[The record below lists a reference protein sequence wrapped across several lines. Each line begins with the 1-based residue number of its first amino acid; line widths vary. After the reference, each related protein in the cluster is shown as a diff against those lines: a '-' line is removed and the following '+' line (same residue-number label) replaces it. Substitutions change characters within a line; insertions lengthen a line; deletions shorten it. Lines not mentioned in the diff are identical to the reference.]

1 MKKIRLHND
10 IHVSWGITTNGKQE
24 SLEAKTLQVQLVV
37 YNKVITIPDF
47 SINGNVI
54 SFEFSG
60 SQQKYCGVYTLV
72 CRDTTNGN
80 LSTIDKTEAFELV
93 PHSEEEQGTDN
104 PNVALEVVTLNT
116 DRDSSTIG
124 RAATIE
130 IGEVKT
136 LRSGAAAYVRN
147 SGTTNAAILD
157 FGIPS
162 GSNGND
168 GMSGYG
174 ISAEPASVTFNTDSN
189 GNISSSQDKLIRMK
203 AYLGGQEI
211 DDVTIVGLST
221 TNFANTVSAE
231 SDGKSFYLRGSDLQT
246 VHTTDLDGNSIKV
259 PVTQAQV
266 AVDCK
271 IGGSD
276 LVYSTIVRVFVNT
289 QTFYTTLVSNQK
301 MFKQTFTELSNSL
314 DEQGVKLEKYYSEF
328 QQTARGL
335 SATIS
340 SNKQDADG
348 SIENITNKL
357 EATSSSLSS
366 TIEANKKDA
375 DGNFEKL
382 KTEFKQ
388 TTDGI
393 SSTVE
398 KNKTDAEGSIEKLK
412 TEFKQT
418 TDGIT
423 STVEQNKTDADGKL
437 ESLSSKI
444 SQNAKNIEIANSRF
458 NEDGSLK
465 NKSGLM
471 TTADKAT
478 LASREYVDGK
488 VVNEATITTM
498 INNEISTATIKA
510 DQIQFSG
517 HQVKFDAG
525 EIVINSKNFNLDGYG
540 NVTMSGEIHA
550 TSGQIG
556 GFELEANNLVC
567 SNARLTIGGSIGGL
581 TRMVTLD
588 AKSFDYERYN
598 FALSVVNYDS
608 LDQSST
614 TLAGIHINV
623 GASGASTLQYPG
635 IVMENGVFV
644 GFRVPF
650 VPLAYSMDFRYNA
663 SIYVSGMYVRCNNS
677 SDITI
682 TLPTPAT
689 GAKMGDVFTVIKAG
703 SGNVTI
709 KAVGVNYHTANGKSG
724 EFTSTRLHEQI
735 HLVFDGDTWFS
746 ESSGGS

>member
-174 ISAEPASVTFNTDSN
+174 ISAEPASVTFNTDSK

-211 DDVTIVGLST
+211 NDVTIVGLST

-276 LVYSTIVRVFVNT
+276 LIYSTIVRVFVNT

-382 KTEFKQ
+382 KTEFQQ

-398 KNKTDAEGSIEKLK
+398 KNKTDA
-412 TEFKQT
+412 
-418 TDGIT
+418 
-423 STVEQNKTDADGKL
+423 DGKL
-437 ESLSSKI
+437 EKLSAAVTL
-444 SQNAKNIEIANSRF
+444 NANQIEIANSRF
-458 NEDGSLK
+458 NADGTLK

-471 TTADKAT
+471 TTDDKAT
-478 LASREYVDGK
+478 LATREYVDGK

-498 INNEISTATIKA
+498 INNGISTATIKA
-510 DQIQFSG
+510 DQIRFTGTTTVFES
-517 HQVKFDAG
+517 G
-525 EIVINSKNFNLDGYG
+525 EIIIRSNGLNLDQYG
-540 NVTMSGEIHA
+540 NATFNGEIHA
-550 TSGQIG
+550 TSGWFGSTSNNIKLATEG
-556 GFELEANNLVC
+556 NGTVGLSSTNSSGWVDANNIRFTSAGQLYLNSESDDGKTVT
-567 SNARLTIGGSIGGL
+567 SITSGDIKVGRGDSFGSD
-581 TRMVTLD
+581 TP
-588 AKSFDYERYN
+588 KFH
-598 FALSVVNYDS
+598 VN
-608 LDQSST
+608 T
-614 TLAGIHINV
+614 
-623 GASGASTLQYPG
+623 SGDKLQ
-635 IVMENGVFV
+635 IAAVN
-644 GFRVPF
+644 
-650 VPLAYSMDFRYNA
+650 
-663 SIYVSGMYVRCNNS
+663 
-677 SDITI
+677 
-682 TLPTPAT
+682 LPTSASE
-689 GAKMGDVFTVIKAG
+689 AG
-703 SGNVTI
+703 SGCLYNDNGTI
-709 KAVGVNYHTANGKSG
+709 KIKT
-724 EFTSTRLHEQI
+724 Q
-735 HLVFDGDTWFS
+735 
-746 ESSGGS
+746 

>member
-47 SINGNVI
+47 SIKGNVI

-147 SGTTNAAILD
+147 SGTTNAAVLD

-174 ISAEPASVTFNTDSN
+174 ISAEPASVTFNTDSK

-211 DDVTIVGLST
+211 DDVTIVGFST

-301 MFKQTFTELSNSL
+301 MFKQTFTELNNSL

-357 EATSSSLSS
+357 EATASSLSS
-366 TIEANKKDA
+366 TIESNKKDA
-375 DGNFEKL
+375 DGNFENL
-382 KTEFKQ
+382 KSEFKQ
-388 TTDGI
+388 TTD
-393 SSTVE
+393 E
-398 KNKTDAEGSIEKLK
+398 
-412 TEFKQT
+412 
-418 TDGIT
+418 IT
-423 STVEQNKTDADGKL
+423 STVEQNKTDAEGKL

-444 SQNAKNIEIANSRF
+444 SQNSKNIEIANSRF

-488 VVNEATITTM
+488 VVSEATIRTM
-498 INNEISTATIKA
+498 VQDGISSAVISA
-510 DQIQFSG
+510 DQINLKG
-517 HQVKFDAG
+517 KTMKFA
-525 EIVINSKNFNLDGYG
+525 
-540 NVTMSGEIHA
+540 
-550 TSGQIG
+550 SGQIEIDSENLKLDSSGNLKVAGDIRAKTGRLKISSSHDNILSGSLLLG
-556 GFELEANNLVC
+556 GGTYSMPALTAEDGYVNLKLYAPLITRSSPVPILQCISTNVFLQLASEKTELPKSGKKE
-567 SNARLTIGGSIGGL
+567 
-581 TRMVTLD
+581 LD
-588 AKSFDYERYN
+588 YGA
-598 FALSVVNYDS
+598 YD
-608 LDQSST
+608 
-614 TLAGIHINV
+614 I
-623 GASGASTLQYPG
+623 
-635 IVMENGVFV
+635 V
-644 GFRVPF
+644 GF
-650 VPLAYSMDFRYNA
+650 YNNGQTFW
-663 SIYVSGMYVRCNNS
+663 I
-677 SDITI
+677 
-682 TLPTPAT
+682 
-689 GAKMGDVFTVIKAG
+689 IK
-703 SGNVTI
+703 
-709 KAVGVNYHTANGKSG
+709 
-724 EFTSTRLHEQI
+724 
-735 HLVFDGDTWFS
+735 
-746 ESSGGS
+746 

>member
-24 SLEAKTLQVQLVV
+24 SLETKTLQVQLVV

-174 ISAEPASVTFNTDSN
+174 ISAEPSSVTFNTDSK

-203 AYLGGQEI
+203 AYFGGQEI

-231 SDGKSFYLRGSDLQT
+231 SDGKSFYLRGSDLQM

-348 SIENITNKL
+348 SIENITNKI

-398 KNKTDAEGSIEKLK
+398 KNKTDADGKMEKLSAAV
-412 TEFKQT
+412 T
-418 TDGIT
+418 
-423 STVEQNKTDADGKL
+423 L
-437 ESLSSKI
+437 
-444 SQNAKNIEIANSRF
+444 NANQIEIANSRF
-458 NEDGSLK
+458 NEDGTLK

-471 TTADKAT
+471 TTDDKAT
-478 LASREYVDGK
+478 LATREYVDGK

-498 INNEISTATIKA
+498 INNGISTATIKA

-550 TSGQIG
+550 TSGWFG
-556 GFELEANNLVC
+556 NPGNNIKIATDETGAVGLSPTNTTGWRDDNNICFTRAGQLYFNSTSDDGKTV
-567 SNARLTIGGSIGGL
+567 TSITSGDIKVG
-581 TRMVTLD
+581 RGD
-588 AKSFDYERYN
+588 SF
-598 FALSVVNYDS
+598 
-608 LDQSST
+608 
-614 TLAGIHINV
+614 G
-623 GASGASTLQYPG
+623 
-635 IVMENGVFV
+635 
-644 GFRVPF
+644 
-650 VPLAYSMDFRYNA
+650 
-663 SIYVSGMYVRCNNS
+663 
-677 SDITI
+677 SDIPKFHVNTSGDKLQI
-682 TLPTPAT
+682 AAVNLPTSASE
-689 GAKMGDVFTVIKAG
+689 AG
-703 SGNVTI
+703 SGCLYNDNGTI
-709 KAVGVNYHTANGKSG
+709 KIKT
-724 EFTSTRLHEQI
+724 Q
-735 HLVFDGDTWFS
+735 
-746 ESSGGS
+746 

>member
-37 YNKVITIPDF
+37 YNKVIAIPDF
-47 SINGNVI
+47 TIKGNVI

-104 PNVALEVVTLNT
+104 PNVALEVVSLNT

-147 SGTTNAAILD
+147 SGTANAAVPD

-174 ISAEPASVTFNTDSN
+174 ISAEPASVTFNTDSK

-246 VHTTDLDGNSIKV
+246 VHTTDLDGNSIKA

-301 MFKQTFTELSNSL
+301 MFKQTFTELNNSL
-314 DEQGVKLEKYYSEF
+314 DEQGVKLEKYHSEF

-340 SNKQDADG
+340 QNKQDSDG

-375 DGNFEKL
+375 DGNIEKL
-382 KTEFKQ
+382 KSEFKQ
-388 TTDGI
+388 TTDEI
-393 SSTVE
+393 TSTVE
-398 KNKTDAEGSIEKLK
+398 KNKTDAEGSIENLK

-444 SQNAKNIEIANSRF
+444 SQNAKSIEIANSRF
-458 NEDGSLK
+458 NADGTLK

-471 TTADKAT
+471 TTDDKAT

-498 INNEISTATIKA
+498 INNGISTATIKA

-550 TSGQIG
+550 TSGWFG
-556 GFELEANNLVC
+556 TPGNNIKIATDEMGAVGL
-567 SNARLTIGGSIGGL
+567 SPTNATGWKDYNNIRFTRAGQLYFNSTSEDKKTLTTITSG
-581 TRMVTLD
+581 
-588 AKSFDYERYN
+588 Y
-598 FALSVVNYDS
+598 LSVGRADRFGKDAPELFVDS
-608 LDQSST
+608 SGEKLKI
-614 TLAGIHINV
+614 LAK
-623 GASGASTLQYPG
+623 
-635 IVMENGVFV
+635 
-644 GFRVPF
+644 
-650 VPLAYSMDFRYNA
+650 
-663 SIYVSGMYVRCNNS
+663 C
-677 SDITI
+677 
-682 TLPTPAT
+682 LPTSASE
-689 GAKMGDVFTVIKAG
+689 AG
-703 SGNVTI
+703 SGCLYNDNGTI
-709 KAVGVNYHTANGKSG
+709 KIKA
-724 EFTSTRLHEQI
+724 
-735 HLVFDGDTWFS
+735 
-746 ESSGGS
+746 

>member
-147 SGTTNAAILD
+147 SGTTNAAVLD

-174 ISAEPASVTFNTDSN
+174 ISAEPASVTFNTDSK

-301 MFKQTFTELSNSL
+301 MFKQTFTELNNSL

-398 KNKTDAEGSIEKLK
+398 KNKTDA
-412 TEFKQT
+412 
-418 TDGIT
+418 
-423 STVEQNKTDADGKL
+423 DGKL
-437 ESLSSKI
+437 EKLSAAVTL
-444 SQNAKNIEIANSRF
+444 NANQIEIANSRF
-458 NEDGSLK
+458 NADGTLK

-471 TTADKAT
+471 TTDDKAT
-478 LASREYVDGK
+478 LATREYVDGK

-498 INNEISTATIKA
+498 INNGISTATIKA
-510 DQIQFSG
+510 DQIQVSG

-525 EIVINSKNFNLDGYG
+525 EIDINSKNFNLDGYG

-550 TSGQIG
+550 TSGWFG
-556 GFELEANNLVC
+556 NPGNNIKIATDETGAVGLSPTNTTGWRDDNNIC
-567 SNARLTIGGSIGGL
+567 FTRAGQLYFNSTSNDGKT
-581 TRMVTLD
+581 VT
-588 AKSFDYERYN
+588 
-598 FALSVVNYDS
+598 
-608 LDQSST
+608 
-614 TLAGIHINV
+614 
-623 GASGASTLQYPG
+623 
-635 IVMENGVFV
+635 
-644 GFRVPF
+644 
-650 VPLAYSMDFRYNA
+650 
-663 SIYVSGMYVRCNNS
+663 
-677 SDITI
+677 TI
-682 TLPTPAT
+682 TSGDIKVGRGDSFGGNTPKFHVNTSGDKLQIAAVNLPTSASE
-689 GAKMGDVFTVIKAG
+689 AG
-703 SGNVTI
+703 SGCLYNDNGTI
-709 KAVGVNYHTANGKSG
+709 KIKT
-724 EFTSTRLHEQI
+724 Q
-735 HLVFDGDTWFS
+735 
-746 ESSGGS
+746 

>member
-1 MKKIRLHND
+1 M
-10 IHVSWGITTNGKQE
+10 
-24 SLEAKTLQVQLVV
+24 
-37 YNKVITIPDF
+37 
-47 SINGNVI
+47 
-54 SFEFSG
+54 
-60 SQQKYCGVYTLV
+60 

-93 PHSEEEQGTDN
+93 PHSDEEQGTDN

-174 ISAEPASVTFNTDSN
+174 ISAEPASVTFNTDSK

-301 MFKQTFTELSNSL
+301 MFKQTFTEFSNSL

-348 SIENITNKL
+348 SIENIINKL

-393 SSTVE
+393 TSTVE
-398 KNKTDAEGSIEKLK
+398 KNKTDA
-412 TEFKQT
+412 
-418 TDGIT
+418 
-423 STVEQNKTDADGKL
+423 DGKL
-437 ESLSSKI
+437 EKLSAAVTL
-444 SQNAKNIEIANSRF
+444 NANQIEIANSRF
-458 NEDGSLK
+458 NADGTLK

-471 TTADKAT
+471 TTDDKAT
-478 LASREYVDGK
+478 LATREYVDGK

-498 INNEISTATIKA
+498 INNGISSATIKA
-510 DQIQFSG
+510 DQIRFTGTTTVFES
-517 HQVKFDAG
+517 G
-525 EIVINSKNFNLDGYG
+525 EIIIRSNGLNLDQYG
-540 NVTMSGEIHA
+540 NATFNGEIHA
-550 TSGQIG
+550 TSGWFGSTSNNIKLATG
-556 GFELEANNLVC
+556 GNGTVGLSSTNSSGWEDANNIRFTSAGQLYLNSESDDGKTVT
-567 SNARLTIGGSIGGL
+567 SITSGDIKVGRGDSFGSD
-581 TRMVTLD
+581 TP
-588 AKSFDYERYN
+588 KFH
-598 FALSVVNYDS
+598 VN
-608 LDQSST
+608 T
-614 TLAGIHINV
+614 
-623 GASGASTLQYPG
+623 SGDKLQ
-635 IVMENGVFV
+635 IAAVN
-644 GFRVPF
+644 
-650 VPLAYSMDFRYNA
+650 
-663 SIYVSGMYVRCNNS
+663 
-677 SDITI
+677 
-682 TLPTPAT
+682 LPTSASE
-689 GAKMGDVFTVIKAG
+689 AG
-703 SGNVTI
+703 SGCLYNDNGTI
-709 KAVGVNYHTANGKSG
+709 KIKT
-724 EFTSTRLHEQI
+724 Q
-735 HLVFDGDTWFS
+735 
-746 ESSGGS
+746 

>member
-24 SLEAKTLQVQLVV
+24 SLESKTLQVQLVV

-60 SQQKYCGVYTLV
+60 SHQKYCGVYTLV

-93 PHSEEEQGTDN
+93 PHSDEEQGTDN

-174 ISAEPASVTFNTDSN
+174 ISAEPASVTFNTDSK

-231 SDGKSFYLRGSDLQT
+231 SDGKSFYLRGIDLQT

-301 MFKQTFTELSNSL
+301 MFKQTFTELNNSL

-393 SSTVE
+393 TSTVE
-398 KNKTDAEGSIEKLK
+398 KNKTDA
-412 TEFKQT
+412 
-418 TDGIT
+418 
-423 STVEQNKTDADGKL
+423 DGKL
-437 ESLSSKI
+437 EKLSAAVTL
-444 SQNAKNIEIANSRF
+444 NANQIEIANSRF
-458 NEDGSLK
+458 NADGTLK

-471 TTADKAT
+471 TTDDKAT
-478 LASREYVDGK
+478 LATREYVDGK

-498 INNEISTATIKA
+498 INNGISSATIKA
-510 DQIQFSG
+510 DQIRFTGTTTVFES
-517 HQVKFDAG
+517 G
-525 EIVINSKNFNLDGYG
+525 EIIIRSNGLNLDQYG
-540 NVTMSGEIHA
+540 NATFNGEIHA
-550 TSGQIG
+550 TSGWFG
-556 GFELEANNLVC
+556 NPGNNIKIATDETGAV
-567 SNARLTIGGSIGGL
+567 GL
-581 TRMVTLD
+581 SPTNTTGWRDDNNICFTRAGQLYFNSTSDDGKTVT
-588 AKSFDYERYN
+588 
-598 FALSVVNYDS
+598 
-608 LDQSST
+608 
-614 TLAGIHINV
+614 
-623 GASGASTLQYPG
+623 
-635 IVMENGVFV
+635 
-644 GFRVPF
+644 
-650 VPLAYSMDFRYNA
+650 
-663 SIYVSGMYVRCNNS
+663 
-677 SDITI
+677 TI
-682 TLPTPAT
+682 TSGDIKVGRGDSFGGNTPKFHVNTSGDKLQIAAVNLPTSASE
-689 GAKMGDVFTVIKAG
+689 AG
-703 SGNVTI
+703 SGCLYNDNGTI
-709 KAVGVNYHTANGKSG
+709 KIKT
-724 EFTSTRLHEQI
+724 Q
-735 HLVFDGDTWFS
+735 
-746 ESSGGS
+746 

>member
-37 YNKVITIPDF
+37 YNKVITIHDF

-93 PHSEEEQGTDN
+93 PHSDEEQGTDN

-174 ISAEPASVTFNTDSN
+174 ISAEPASVTFNTDSK

-231 SDGKSFYLRGSDLQT
+231 SDEKSFYLRGSDLQT

-301 MFKQTFTELSNSL
+301 MFKQTFTELNNSL

-348 SIENITNKL
+348 SIENITNKI
-357 EATSSSLSS
+357 EATSSSLTS

-398 KNKTDAEGSIEKLK
+398 KNKTDA
-412 TEFKQT
+412 
-418 TDGIT
+418 
-423 STVEQNKTDADGKL
+423 DGKL
-437 ESLSSKI
+437 EKLSAAVTL
-444 SQNAKNIEIANSRF
+444 NANQIEIANSRF
-458 NEDGSLK
+458 NADGTLK

-471 TTADKAT
+471 TTDDKAT
-478 LASREYVDGK
+478 LATREYVDGK

-498 INNEISTATIKA
+498 INNGISSATIKA
-510 DQIQFSG
+510 DQIRFTGTTTVFES
-517 HQVKFDAG
+517 G
-525 EIVINSKNFNLDGYG
+525 EIIIRSNGLNLDQYG
-540 NVTMSGEIHA
+540 NATFNGEIHA
-550 TSGQIG
+550 TSGWFGSTSNNIKLATG
-556 GFELEANNLVC
+556 GNGTVGLSSTNSSGWEDANNIRFTSSGQLYLN
-567 SNARLTIGGSIGGL
+567 SESEDGKT
-581 TRMVTLD
+581 VT
-588 AKSFDYERYN
+588 
-598 FALSVVNYDS
+598 
-608 LDQSST
+608 
-614 TLAGIHINV
+614 
-623 GASGASTLQYPG
+623 
-635 IVMENGVFV
+635 
-644 GFRVPF
+644 
-650 VPLAYSMDFRYNA
+650 
-663 SIYVSGMYVRCNNS
+663 
-677 SDITI
+677 TI
-682 TLPTPAT
+682 TSGDIRVGRGDSFGSDTPKFHVNTSGDKLQIAAVNLPTSASE
-689 GAKMGDVFTVIKAG
+689 AG
-703 SGNVTI
+703 SGCLYNDNGTI
-709 KAVGVNYHTANGKSG
+709 KIKT
-724 EFTSTRLHEQI
+724 Q
-735 HLVFDGDTWFS
+735 
-746 ESSGGS
+746 

>member
-93 PHSEEEQGTDN
+93 PHSDEEQGTDN

-147 SGTTNAAILD
+147 SGTTNAAVLD

-174 ISAEPASVTFNTDSN
+174 ISADPASVTFNTDSD

-301 MFKQTFTELSNSL
+301 MFKQTFTELNNSL

-328 QQTARGL
+328 QQTARVL

-340 SNKQDADG
+340 SNKQYADG
-348 SIENITNKL
+348 SIENIINKL

-375 DGNFEKL
+375 DGKLEKL

-398 KNKTDAEGSIEKLK
+398 KNKTDADGNIEKLSAAV
-412 TEFKQT
+412 T
-418 TDGIT
+418 
-423 STVEQNKTDADGKL
+423 L
-437 ESLSSKI
+437 
-444 SQNAKNIEIANSRF
+444 NANQIEIANSRF
-458 NEDGSLK
+458 NADGTLK

-471 TTADKAT
+471 TTDDKAT
-478 LASREYVDGK
+478 LATREYVDGK

-498 INNEISTATIKA
+498 INNGISTATIKA
-510 DQIQFSG
+510 DQIRFTGTTTVFES
-517 HQVKFDAG
+517 G
-525 EIVINSKNFNLDGYG
+525 EIIIRSNGLNLDQYG
-540 NVTMSGEIHA
+540 NATFNGEIHA
-550 TSGQIG
+550 TSGWFGNPGNNIKIATDETGAVGLSPTNTTGWRDDNNICFTRAGQLYFNSTSDDGKTVTSITSGRLVVGRGDSFGSDTPKFHVNTSGDKLQI
-556 GFELEANNLVC
+556 A
-567 SNARLTIGGSIGGL
+567 A
-581 TRMVTLD
+581 
-588 AKSFDYERYN
+588 
-598 FALSVVNYDS
+598 VN
-608 LDQSST
+608 
-614 TLAGIHINV
+614 
-623 GASGASTLQYPG
+623 
-635 IVMENGVFV
+635 
-644 GFRVPF
+644 
-650 VPLAYSMDFRYNA
+650 
-663 SIYVSGMYVRCNNS
+663 
-677 SDITI
+677 
-682 TLPTPAT
+682 LPTSASE
-689 GAKMGDVFTVIKAG
+689 AG
-703 SGNVTI
+703 SGCLYNDNGTI
-709 KAVGVNYHTANGKSG
+709 KIKT
-724 EFTSTRLHEQI
+724 Q
-735 HLVFDGDTWFS
+735 
-746 ESSGGS
+746 

>member
-174 ISAEPASVTFNTDSN
+174 ISAEPASVTFNTDSK

-271 IGGSD
+271 IGESD
-276 LVYSTIVRVFVNT
+276 LIYSTIVRVFVNT

-357 EATSSSLSS
+357 EATASSLSS
-366 TIEANKKDA
+366 TIESNKKDA

-393 SSTVE
+393 T
-398 KNKTDAEGSIEKLK
+398 SI
-412 TEFKQT
+412 
-418 TDGIT
+418 
-423 STVEQNKTDADGKL
+423 VEQNKTDAEGKL
-437 ESLSSKI
+437 EKLSAAVTL
-444 SQNAKNIEIANSRF
+444 NANQIEIANSRF
-458 NEDGSLK
+458 NADGTLK

-471 TTADKAT
+471 TTDDKAT
-478 LASREYVDGK
+478 LATREYVDGK
-488 VVNEATITTM
+488 VVSEAYIRTM
-498 INNEISTATIKA
+498 IQNGISTAEISA
-510 DQIQFSG
+510 DQINLYG
-517 HQVKFDAG
+517 H
-525 EIVINSKNFNLDGYG
+525 
-540 NVTMSGEIHA
+540 TMSFQ
-550 TSGQIG
+550 SGQIEIYSDNLKLDSSGNLKASGDIFAKTIRLKTSTSNDNILSGSLLLG
-556 GFELEANNLVC
+556 GGKYILP
-567 SNARLTIGGSIGGL
+567 
-581 TRMVTLD
+581 
-588 AKSFDYERYN
+588 
-598 FALSVVNYDS
+598 ALSEEDGCVNIKLYAPLITRSSLSPTLECISKNVFLQLASEKTELPKSGSKSLEYGAYD
-608 LDQSST
+608 L
-614 TLAGIHINV
+614 
-623 GASGASTLQYPG
+623 
-635 IVMENGVFV
+635 V
-644 GFRVPF
+644 GFF
-650 VPLAYSMDFRYNA
+650 
-663 SIYVSGMYVRCNNS
+663 NNGQTFW
-677 SDITI
+677 I
-682 TLPTPAT
+682 
-689 GAKMGDVFTVIKAG
+689 IK
-703 SGNVTI
+703 
-709 KAVGVNYHTANGKSG
+709 
-724 EFTSTRLHEQI
+724 
-735 HLVFDGDTWFS
+735 
-746 ESSGGS
+746 

>member
-24 SLEAKTLQVQLVV
+24 SLESKTLQVQLVV

-60 SQQKYCGVYTLV
+60 SHQKYCGVYTLV

-93 PHSEEEQGTDN
+93 PHSDEEQGTDN

-174 ISAEPASVTFNTDSN
+174 ISAEPASVTFNTDSK

-246 VHTTDLDGNSIKV
+246 VHTTDLDGNSINV

-301 MFKQTFTELSNSL
+301 MFKQTFTELNNSL

-357 EATSSSLSS
+357 EATSSSLSY

-375 DGNFEKL
+375 DGKL
-382 KTEFKQ
+382 
-388 TTDGI
+388 
-393 SSTVE
+393 
-398 KNKTDAEGSIEKLK
+398 EKLK

-423 STVEQNKTDADGKL
+423 STVEKNKTDADGKL
-437 ESLSSKI
+437 EKLSAAVTL
-444 SQNAKNIEIANSRF
+444 NANQIEIANSRF
-458 NEDGSLK
+458 NADGTLK

-471 TTADKAT
+471 TTDDKAT
-478 LASREYVDGK
+478 LATREYVDGK

-498 INNEISTATIKA
+498 INNGISSATIKA
-510 DQIQFSG
+510 DQIRFTGTTTVFES
-517 HQVKFDAG
+517 G
-525 EIVINSKNFNLDGYG
+525 EIIIRSNGLNLDQYG
-540 NVTMSGEIHA
+540 NATFNGEIHA
-550 TSGQIG
+550 TSGWFG
-556 GFELEANNLVC
+556 NPGNNIKIATDETGAV
-567 SNARLTIGGSIGGL
+567 GL
-581 TRMVTLD
+581 SPTNTTGWRDDNNICFTRAGQLYFNSTSDDGKTVT
-588 AKSFDYERYN
+588 
-598 FALSVVNYDS
+598 
-608 LDQSST
+608 
-614 TLAGIHINV
+614 
-623 GASGASTLQYPG
+623 
-635 IVMENGVFV
+635 
-644 GFRVPF
+644 
-650 VPLAYSMDFRYNA
+650 
-663 SIYVSGMYVRCNNS
+663 
-677 SDITI
+677 TI
-682 TLPTPAT
+682 TSGDIKVGRGDSFGGNTPKFHVNTSGDKLQIAAVNLPTSASE
-689 GAKMGDVFTVIKAG
+689 AG
-703 SGNVTI
+703 SGCLYNDNGTI
-709 KAVGVNYHTANGKSG
+709 KIKT
-724 EFTSTRLHEQI
+724 Q
-735 HLVFDGDTWFS
+735 
-746 ESSGGS
+746 

>member
-1 MKKIRLHND
+1 MKKIRIHND

-37 YNKVITIPDF
+37 YNRVIDVSDFTIK
-47 SINGNVI
+47 GNVV

-147 SGTTNAAILD
+147 SGTTNAAVLD

-162 GSNGND
+162 GSNGDD

-174 ISAEPASVTFNTDSN
+174 ISAEPASVTFNTDSK

-221 TNFANTVSAE
+221 TNFVNTVSAE

-266 AVDCK
+266 AVGCK

-314 DEQGVKLEKYYSEF
+314 DDQGVKLEKYYSEF

-393 SSTVE
+393 T
-398 KNKTDAEGSIEKLK
+398 SI
-412 TEFKQT
+412 
-418 TDGIT
+418 
-423 STVEQNKTDADGKL
+423 VEQNKTDADGKF

-444 SQNAKNIEIANSRF
+444 SQNSKNIEIANSRF

-471 TTADKAT
+471 TTDDKAT
-478 LASREYVDGK
+478 LATREYVDGK
-488 VVNEATITTM
+488 VVSEAYIRTM
-498 INNEISTATIKA
+498 IQNGISTAEISA
-510 DQIQFSG
+510 DQINLYG
-517 HQVKFDAG
+517 H
-525 EIVINSKNFNLDGYG
+525 
-540 NVTMSGEIHA
+540 TMSFQ
-550 TSGQIG
+550 SGQIEIYSDNLKLDSSGNLKVSGDIYAKTIRLKTSTSHDNILSGSLLLG
-556 GFELEANNLVC
+556 GGKYILP
-567 SNARLTIGGSIGGL
+567 
-581 TRMVTLD
+581 
-588 AKSFDYERYN
+588 
-598 FALSVVNYDS
+598 ALSEEDGCVNIKLYAPLITRSS
-608 LDQSST
+608 LPP
-614 TLAGIHINV
+614 TLECI
-623 GASGASTLQYPG
+623 
-635 IVMENGVFV
+635 
-644 GFRVPF
+644 
-650 VPLAYSMDFRYNA
+650 
-663 SIYVSGMYVRCNNS
+663 
-677 SDITI
+677 
-682 TLPTPAT
+682 
-689 GAKMGDVFTVIKAG
+689 
-703 SGNVTI
+703 SGNVFLQLASEKTELP
-709 KAVGVNYHTANGKSG
+709 KSG
-724 EFTSTRLHEQI
+724 SKELEYGAYD
-735 HLVFDGDTWFS
+735 LVGFCN
-746 ESSGGS
+746 SGQTFWIIK

>member
-147 SGTTNAAILD
+147 SGTTNAAVLD

-375 DGNFEKL
+375 DGKLEKL

-388 TTDGI
+388 TTD
-393 SSTVE
+393 E
-398 KNKTDAEGSIEKLK
+398 
-412 TEFKQT
+412 
-418 TDGIT
+418 IT

-444 SQNAKNIEIANSRF
+444 SQNAKSIEIANSRF
-458 NEDGSLK
+458 NADGTLK

-471 TTADKAT
+471 TTDDKAT
-478 LASREYVDGK
+478 LATREYVDGK

-498 INNEISTATIKA
+498 INNGISSATIKA
-510 DQIQFSG
+510 DQIRFTGTTTVFES
-517 HQVKFDAG
+517 G
-525 EIVINSKNFNLDGYG
+525 EIIIRSNGLNLDQYG
-540 NVTMSGEIHA
+540 NATFNGEIHA
-550 TSGQIG
+550 TSGWFGSTNNNIKLATEG
-556 GFELEANNLVC
+556 NGTVGLSSTNSSGWVDANNIRFTSAGQLYLNSESDDGKTVT
-567 SNARLTIGGSIGGL
+567 SITSGDIKVGRGDSFGSD
-581 TRMVTLD
+581 TP
-588 AKSFDYERYN
+588 KFH
-598 FALSVVNYDS
+598 VN
-608 LDQSST
+608 T
-614 TLAGIHINV
+614 
-623 GASGASTLQYPG
+623 SGDKLQ
-635 IVMENGVFV
+635 IAAVN
-644 GFRVPF
+644 
-650 VPLAYSMDFRYNA
+650 
-663 SIYVSGMYVRCNNS
+663 
-677 SDITI
+677 
-682 TLPTPAT
+682 LPTSASE
-689 GAKMGDVFTVIKAG
+689 AG
-703 SGNVTI
+703 SGCLYNDNGTI
-709 KAVGVNYHTANGKSG
+709 KIKT
-724 EFTSTRLHEQI
+724 Q
-735 HLVFDGDTWFS
+735 
-746 ESSGGS
+746 

>member
-47 SINGNVI
+47 TINGNVI

-147 SGTTNAAILD
+147 SGTTNAAVLD

-174 ISAEPASVTFNTDSN
+174 ISAEPASVTFNTDSK

-203 AYLGGQEI
+203 SYLGGQEI
-211 DDVTIVGLST
+211 DDVMIVGLST

-276 LVYSTIVRVFVNT
+276 LIYSTIVRVFVNT

-398 KNKTDAEGSIEKLK
+398 KNKTDA
-412 TEFKQT
+412 
-418 TDGIT
+418 
-423 STVEQNKTDADGKL
+423 DGKL
-437 ESLSSKI
+437 EKLSAAVTL
-444 SQNAKNIEIANSRF
+444 NANQIEIANSRF
-458 NEDGSLK
+458 NEDGTLK

-471 TTADKAT
+471 TTDDKAT
-478 LASREYVDGK
+478 LATREYVDGK

-498 INNEISTATIKA
+498 INNGISTATIKA

-525 EIVINSKNFNLDGYG
+525 EIVINSNNFSLDGYG

-550 TSGQIG
+550 TSGWFG
-556 GFELEANNLVC
+556 TPGNNIKIATDEMGAVGLSHTNTTGWRDDNNIC
-567 SNARLTIGGSIGGL
+567 FTRAGQLYFNSTSEDKKTLTTI
-581 TRMVTLD
+581 T
-588 AKSFDYERYN
+588 
-598 FALSVVNYDS
+598 
-608 LDQSST
+608 
-614 TLAGIHINV
+614 
-623 GASGASTLQYPG
+623 SGD
-635 IVMENGVFV
+635 IFV
-644 GFRVPF
+644 GRGDSF
-650 VPLAYSMDFRYNA
+650 
-663 SIYVSGMYVRCNNS
+663 G
-677 SDITI
+677 SDIPKFHVNTSGDKLQI
-682 TLPTPAT
+682 AAVNLPTSASE
-689 GAKMGDVFTVIKAG
+689 AR
-703 SGNVTI
+703 SGCLYNDNGTI
-709 KAVGVNYHTANGKSG
+709 KIKT
-724 EFTSTRLHEQI
+724 Q
-735 HLVFDGDTWFS
+735 
-746 ESSGGS
+746 

>member
-93 PHSEEEQGTDN
+93 PHSDEEQGTDN

-147 SGTTNAAILD
+147 SGTTNAAVLD

-174 ISAEPASVTFNTDSN
+174 ISAEPASVTFNTDSK

-328 QQTARGL
+328 QQTARVL

-340 SNKQDADG
+340 SNKQYADG
-348 SIENITNKL
+348 SIENIINKL

-393 SSTVE
+393 TSTVE
-398 KNKTDAEGSIEKLK
+398 KNKTDA
-412 TEFKQT
+412 
-418 TDGIT
+418 
-423 STVEQNKTDADGKL
+423 DGKL
-437 ESLSSKI
+437 EKLSAAVTL
-444 SQNAKNIEIANSRF
+444 NANQIEIANSRF
-458 NEDGSLK
+458 NADGTLK

-471 TTADKAT
+471 TTDDKAT
-478 LASREYVDGK
+478 LATREYVDGK

-498 INNEISTATIKA
+498 INNGISTATIKA

-550 TSGQIG
+550 TSGWFG
-556 GFELEANNLVC
+556 NPGNNIKIATDETGAV
-567 SNARLTIGGSIGGL
+567 GL
-581 TRMVTLD
+581 SPTNTTGWRDDNNICFTRAGQLYFNSTSDDGKTVT
-588 AKSFDYERYN
+588 
-598 FALSVVNYDS
+598 
-608 LDQSST
+608 
-614 TLAGIHINV
+614 
-623 GASGASTLQYPG
+623 
-635 IVMENGVFV
+635 
-644 GFRVPF
+644 
-650 VPLAYSMDFRYNA
+650 
-663 SIYVSGMYVRCNNS
+663 
-677 SDITI
+677 TI
-682 TLPTPAT
+682 TSGDIKVGRGDSFGGNTPKFHVNTSGDKLQIAAVNLPTSASE
-689 GAKMGDVFTVIKAG
+689 AG
-703 SGNVTI
+703 SGCLYNDNGTI
-709 KAVGVNYHTANGKSG
+709 KIKT
-724 EFTSTRLHEQI
+724 Q
-735 HLVFDGDTWFS
+735 
-746 ESSGGS
+746 

>member
-174 ISAEPASVTFNTDSN
+174 ISAEPASVTFNTDSK

-348 SIENITNKL
+348 SIENIINKL

-393 SSTVE
+393 TSTVE
-398 KNKTDAEGSIEKLK
+398 KNKTDA
-412 TEFKQT
+412 
-418 TDGIT
+418 
-423 STVEQNKTDADGKL
+423 DGKL
-437 ESLSSKI
+437 EKLSAAVTL
-444 SQNAKNIEIANSRF
+444 NANQIEIANSRF
-458 NEDGSLK
+458 NADGTLK

-471 TTADKAT
+471 TTDDKAT
-478 LASREYVDGK
+478 LATREYVDGK

-498 INNEISTATIKA
+498 INNGISSATIKA
-510 DQIQFSG
+510 DQIRFTGTTTVFES
-517 HQVKFDAG
+517 G
-525 EIVINSKNFNLDGYG
+525 EIIIRSNGLNLDQYG
-540 NVTMSGEIHA
+540 NATFNGEIHA
-550 TSGQIG
+550 TSGWFGSTSNNIKLATEG
-556 GFELEANNLVC
+556 NGTVGLSSTNSSGWVDANNIRFTSSGQLYLNSESDDGKTVT
-567 SNARLTIGGSIGGL
+567 SITSGDIKVGRGDSFGSD
-581 TRMVTLD
+581 TP
-588 AKSFDYERYN
+588 KFH
-598 FALSVVNYDS
+598 VN
-608 LDQSST
+608 T
-614 TLAGIHINV
+614 
-623 GASGASTLQYPG
+623 SGDKLQ
-635 IVMENGVFV
+635 IAAVN
-644 GFRVPF
+644 
-650 VPLAYSMDFRYNA
+650 
-663 SIYVSGMYVRCNNS
+663 
-677 SDITI
+677 
-682 TLPTPAT
+682 LPTSASE
-689 GAKMGDVFTVIKAG
+689 AG
-703 SGNVTI
+703 SGCLYNDNGTI
-709 KAVGVNYHTANGKSG
+709 KIKT
-724 EFTSTRLHEQI
+724 Q
-735 HLVFDGDTWFS
+735 
-746 ESSGGS
+746 

>member
-37 YNKVITIPDF
+37 YNKVIAIPDF

-93 PHSEEEQGTDN
+93 PHSDEEQGTDN

-147 SGTTNAAILD
+147 SGTTNAAVLD

-162 GSNGND
+162 GSNGSD

-174 ISAEPASVTFNTDSN
+174 ISAEPASVTFNTDSK

-266 AVDCK
+266 SVDCK

-375 DGNFEKL
+375 DGN
-382 KTEFKQ
+382 
-388 TTDGI
+388 
-393 SSTVE
+393 
-398 KNKTDAEGSIEKLK
+398 IEKLK

-423 STVEQNKTDADGKL
+423 SIVEQNKTDADGKL
-437 ESLSSKI
+437 EKLSAAVTL
-444 SQNAKNIEIANSRF
+444 NANQIEIANSRF
-458 NEDGSLK
+458 NADGTLK

-471 TTADKAT
+471 TTDDKAT
-478 LASREYVDGK
+478 LATREYVDGK

-498 INNEISTATIKA
+498 INNGISTATIKA

-525 EIVINSKNFNLDGYG
+525 EIVINSNNFSLDGYG

-550 TSGQIG
+550 TSGWFG
-556 GFELEANNLVC
+556 TPGNNIKIATDEMGAVGLSHTNTTGWRDDNNIC
-567 SNARLTIGGSIGGL
+567 FTRAGQLYFNSTSEDKKTLTTI
-581 TRMVTLD
+581 T
-588 AKSFDYERYN
+588 
-598 FALSVVNYDS
+598 
-608 LDQSST
+608 
-614 TLAGIHINV
+614 
-623 GASGASTLQYPG
+623 SGD
-635 IVMENGVFV
+635 IFV
-644 GFRVPF
+644 GRGDSFG
-650 VPLAYSMDFRYNA
+650 
-663 SIYVSGMYVRCNNS
+663 SGIPKFHVNTSGDKLQIAAVN
-677 SDITI
+677 
-682 TLPTPAT
+682 LPTSASE
-689 GAKMGDVFTVIKAG
+689 AR
-703 SGNVTI
+703 SGCLYNDNGTI
-709 KAVGVNYHTANGKSG
+709 KIKT
-724 EFTSTRLHEQI
+724 Q
-735 HLVFDGDTWFS
+735 
-746 ESSGGS
+746 

>member
-174 ISAEPASVTFNTDSN
+174 ISAEPASVTFNTDSK

-231 SDGKSFYLRGSDLQT
+231 SDGKSFYLRGSDLQM

-393 SSTVE
+393 T
-398 KNKTDAEGSIEKLK
+398 SI
-412 TEFKQT
+412 
-418 TDGIT
+418 
-423 STVEQNKTDADGKL
+423 VEQNKTDADGKL
-437 ESLSSKI
+437 EKLSAAVTL
-444 SQNAKNIEIANSRF
+444 NANQIEIANSRF
-458 NEDGSLK
+458 NADGTLK

-471 TTADKAT
+471 TTDDKAT
-478 LASREYVDGK
+478 LATREYVDGK

-498 INNEISTATIKA
+498 INNGISTATIKA
-510 DQIQFSG
+510 DQIRFTGTTTVFES
-517 HQVKFDAG
+517 G
-525 EIVINSKNFNLDGYG
+525 EIIIRSNGLNLDQYG
-540 NVTMSGEIHA
+540 NATFNGEIHA
-550 TSGQIG
+550 TSGWFGSTSNNIKLATEG
-556 GFELEANNLVC
+556 NGTVGLSSTNSSGWVDANNIRFTSAGQLYLNSESDDGKTVT
-567 SNARLTIGGSIGGL
+567 SITSGDIKLGRGDSFGSD
-581 TRMVTLD
+581 TP
-588 AKSFDYERYN
+588 KFH
-598 FALSVVNYDS
+598 VN
-608 LDQSST
+608 T
-614 TLAGIHINV
+614 
-623 GASGASTLQYPG
+623 SGDKLQ
-635 IVMENGVFV
+635 IAAVN
-644 GFRVPF
+644 
-650 VPLAYSMDFRYNA
+650 
-663 SIYVSGMYVRCNNS
+663 
-677 SDITI
+677 
-682 TLPTPAT
+682 LPTSASE
-689 GAKMGDVFTVIKAG
+689 AG
-703 SGNVTI
+703 SGCLYNDNGTI
-709 KAVGVNYHTANGKSG
+709 KIKT
-724 EFTSTRLHEQI
+724 Q
-735 HLVFDGDTWFS
+735 
-746 ESSGGS
+746 

>member
-47 SINGNVI
+47 TIKGNVI

-60 SQQKYCGVYTLV
+60 SQQKYCGIYTLV

-124 RAATIE
+124 RAATVE

-147 SGTTNAAILD
+147 SGTANAAVLD

-174 ISAEPASVTFNTDSN
+174 ISAEPASVTFNTDSK

-211 DDVTIVGLST
+211 DDVTIVGLCT

-271 IGGSD
+271 IGGSN

-393 SSTVE
+393 TSTVE
-398 KNKTDAEGSIEKLK
+398 KNKTDA
-412 TEFKQT
+412 
-418 TDGIT
+418 
-423 STVEQNKTDADGKL
+423 DGKL
-437 ESLSSKI
+437 EKLSAAVTL
-444 SQNAKNIEIANSRF
+444 NANQIEIANSRF
-458 NEDGSLK
+458 NADGTLK

-471 TTADKAT
+471 TTDDKAT
-478 LASREYVDGK
+478 LATREYVDGK
-488 VVNEATITTM
+488 VVSEAYIRTM
-498 INNEISTATIKA
+498 IQNGISTAEISA
-510 DQIQFSG
+510 DQINLYG
-517 HQVKFDAG
+517 H
-525 EIVINSKNFNLDGYG
+525 
-540 NVTMSGEIHA
+540 TMSFQ
-550 TSGQIG
+550 SGQIEIYSDNLKLDSSGNLKASGDIYAKTIRLKTSTSNDNILSGSLLLG
-556 GFELEANNLVC
+556 GGKYILP
-567 SNARLTIGGSIGGL
+567 
-581 TRMVTLD
+581 
-588 AKSFDYERYN
+588 
-598 FALSVVNYDS
+598 ALSEEDGCVNIKLYAPLITRSSLSPTLECISENVFLQLASEKTELPKSGSKTLEYGAYD
-608 LDQSST
+608 L
-614 TLAGIHINV
+614 
-623 GASGASTLQYPG
+623 
-635 IVMENGVFV
+635 V
-644 GFRVPF
+644 GFC
-650 VPLAYSMDFRYNA
+650 N
-663 SIYVSGMYVRCNNS
+663 SGQTFW
-677 SDITI
+677 I
-682 TLPTPAT
+682 
-689 GAKMGDVFTVIKAG
+689 IK
-703 SGNVTI
+703 
-709 KAVGVNYHTANGKSG
+709 
-724 EFTSTRLHEQI
+724 
-735 HLVFDGDTWFS
+735 
-746 ESSGGS
+746 

>member
-1 MKKIRLHND
+1 MKKIRIHND

-24 SLEAKTLQVQLVV
+24 SLESKTLQVQLVV

-47 SINGNVI
+47 TINGNVV

-147 SGTTNAAILD
+147 SGTTNAAVLD

-162 GSNGND
+162 GSNGDD

-174 ISAEPASVTFNTDSN
+174 ISAEPASVTFNTDSK

-211 DDVTIVGLST
+211 DDVTIIGLST

-301 MFKQTFTELSNSL
+301 IFKQTFTELSNSL

-335 SATIS
+335 STTIS
-340 SNKQDADG
+340 QNKQDSDG

-357 EATSSSLSS
+357 EATASSLSS
-366 TIEANKKDA
+366 TIESNKKDA
-375 DGNFEKL
+375 DGKLEKL
-382 KTEFKQ
+382 SSEFKQ
-388 TTDGI
+388 TTD
-393 SSTVE
+393 E
-398 KNKTDAEGSIEKLK
+398 
-412 TEFKQT
+412 
-418 TDGIT
+418 IT
-423 STVEQNKTDADGKL
+423 STVTQNKTDADGKL

-444 SQNAKNIEIANSRF
+444 SQNAKSIEVANSRF

-488 VVNEATITTM
+488 VVSEATIRTM
-498 INNEISTATIKA
+498 VQDGISSAVVSA
-510 DQIQFSG
+510 DQINLKG
-517 HQVKFDAG
+517 KTMKFA
-525 EIVINSKNFNLDGYG
+525 
-540 NVTMSGEIHA
+540 
-550 TSGQIG
+550 SGQIEIDSENLKLDSSGNLKVAGDIRAKTVRLKISSSHDNILSGSLLLG
-556 GFELEANNLVC
+556 GGTYSMPALTAEDGYVNLKLY
-567 SNARLTIGGSIGGL
+567 APLL
-581 TRMVTLD
+581 TRSSPVPILQCISTNVFLQLASEKTELPKSGKKELD
-588 AKSFDYERYN
+588 YGA
-598 FALSVVNYDS
+598 YD
-608 LDQSST
+608 
-614 TLAGIHINV
+614 I
-623 GASGASTLQYPG
+623 
-635 IVMENGVFV
+635 V
-644 GFRVPF
+644 GF
-650 VPLAYSMDFRYNA
+650 YNNGQTFW
-663 SIYVSGMYVRCNNS
+663 I
-677 SDITI
+677 
-682 TLPTPAT
+682 
-689 GAKMGDVFTVIKAG
+689 IK
-703 SGNVTI
+703 
-709 KAVGVNYHTANGKSG
+709 
-724 EFTSTRLHEQI
+724 
-735 HLVFDGDTWFS
+735 
-746 ESSGGS
+746 

>member
-10 IHVSWGITTNGKQE
+10 IHVSWGITTNGNQE

-147 SGTTNAAILD
+147 SGTANAAVLD

-174 ISAEPASVTFNTDSN
+174 ISADPASVTFNTDSK

-211 DDVTIVGLST
+211 NDVTIVGIRT

-266 AVDCK
+266 SVDCK

-276 LVYSTIVRVFVNT
+276 LIYSTIVRVFVNT

-393 SSTVE
+393 TSTVE

-458 NEDGSLK
+458 NADGTLK

-471 TTADKAT
+471 TTDDKAT
-478 LASREYVDGK
+478 LATREYVDGK

-498 INNEISTATIKA
+498 INNGISTATIKA
-510 DQIQFSG
+510 DQIRFTGTTTVFES
-517 HQVKFDAG
+517 G
-525 EIVINSKNFNLDGYG
+525 EIIIRSNGLNLDQYG
-540 NVTMSGEIHA
+540 NATFNGEIHA
-550 TSGQIG
+550 TSGWFGSTSNNIKLATEG
-556 GFELEANNLVC
+556 NGTVGLSSTNSSGWVDANNIRFT
-567 SNARLTIGGSIGGL
+567 S
-581 TRMVTLD
+581 
-588 AKSFDYERYN
+588 
-598 FALSVVNYDS
+598 
-608 LDQSST
+608 
-614 TLAGIHINV
+614 AGQ
-623 GASGASTLQYPG
+623 LY
-635 IVMENGVFV
+635 
-644 GFRVPF
+644 
-650 VPLAYSMDFRYNA
+650 L
-663 SIYVSGMYVRCNNS
+663 NS
-677 SDITI
+677 ESDDGKTI
-682 TLPTPAT
+682 TSITSGDISVGRGDSFGSDTPKFHVNTSGDKLQIAAVNLPTSASE
-689 GAKMGDVFTVIKAG
+689 AG
-703 SGNVTI
+703 SGCLYNDNGTI
-709 KAVGVNYHTANGKSG
+709 KIKT
-724 EFTSTRLHEQI
+724 Q
-735 HLVFDGDTWFS
+735 
-746 ESSGGS
+746 

>member
-147 SGTTNAAILD
+147 SGTTNAAVLD

-162 GSNGND
+162 GSNGSD

-174 ISAEPASVTFNTDSN
+174 ISAEPASVTFNTDSK

-211 DDVTIVGLST
+211 DDVTIVGLRT
-221 TNFANTVSAE
+221 TNFTNTVSAE

-276 LVYSTIVRVFVNT
+276 LVYSTIVRAFVNT

-375 DGNFEKL
+375 DGKLEKL

-388 TTDGI
+388 TTD
-393 SSTVE
+393 E
-398 KNKTDAEGSIEKLK
+398 
-412 TEFKQT
+412 
-418 TDGIT
+418 IT

-444 SQNAKNIEIANSRF
+444 SQNAKSIEIANSRF

-471 TTADKAT
+471 TTDDKAT
-478 LASREYVDGK
+478 LATREYVDGK
-488 VVNEATITTM
+488 VVSEAYIRTM
-498 INNEISTATIKA
+498 IQNGISTAEISA
-510 DQIQFSG
+510 DQINLHG
-517 HQVKFDAG
+517 H
-525 EIVINSKNFNLDGYG
+525 
-540 NVTMSGEIHA
+540 TMSFQ
-550 TSGQIG
+550 SGQIEIYSDNLKLDSSGNLKASGDIYTKTIRLKTSTSNDNILSGSLLLG
-556 GFELEANNLVC
+556 GGKYILP
-567 SNARLTIGGSIGGL
+567 
-581 TRMVTLD
+581 
-588 AKSFDYERYN
+588 
-598 FALSVVNYDS
+598 ALSEEDGCVNIKLYAPLITRSS
-608 LDQSST
+608 LSP
-614 TLAGIHINV
+614 TLECISRNV
-623 GASGASTLQYPG
+623 FLQLASEKT
-635 IVMENGVFV
+635 E
-644 GFRVPF
+644 
-650 VPLAYSMDFRYNA
+650 
-663 SIYVSGMYVRCNNS
+663 
-677 SDITI
+677 
-682 TLPTPAT
+682 LP
-689 GAKMGDVFTVIKAG
+689 
-703 SGNVTI
+703 
-709 KAVGVNYHTANGKSG
+709 KSG
-724 EFTSTRLHEQI
+724 SKSLEYGAYDLIGFFNNGQTFWI
-735 HLVFDGDTWFS
+735 IK
-746 ESSGGS
+746 

>member
-147 SGTTNAAILD
+147 SGTTNAAVLD

-174 ISAEPASVTFNTDSN
+174 ISADPASVTFNTDSN

-231 SDGKSFYLRGSDLQT
+231 SDGKSFYLRGSDIQT

-301 MFKQTFTELSNSL
+301 MFKQTFTELNNSL

-393 SSTVE
+393 TSTVE
-398 KNKTDAEGSIEKLK
+398 KNKTDA
-412 TEFKQT
+412 
-418 TDGIT
+418 
-423 STVEQNKTDADGKL
+423 DGKL
-437 ESLSSKI
+437 EKLSAAVTL
-444 SQNAKNIEIANSRF
+444 NANQIEIANSRF
-458 NEDGSLK
+458 NADGTLK

-471 TTADKAT
+471 TTDDKVT
-478 LASREYVDGK
+478 LATREYVDGK

-498 INNEISTATIKA
+498 INNGISTATIKA
-510 DQIQFSG
+510 DQIRFTGTTTVFES
-517 HQVKFDAG
+517 G
-525 EIVINSKNFNLDGYG
+525 EIIIRSNGLNLDQYG
-540 NVTMSGEIHA
+540 NATFNGEIHA
-550 TSGQIG
+550 TSGWFGSTSNNIKLATG
-556 GFELEANNLVC
+556 GNGTVGLSSTNSSGWEDANNIRFTSSGQLYLNSESDDGKTVT
-567 SNARLTIGGSIGGL
+567 SITSGDIKVGRGDSFGSD
-581 TRMVTLD
+581 TP
-588 AKSFDYERYN
+588 KFH
-598 FALSVVNYDS
+598 VN
-608 LDQSST
+608 T
-614 TLAGIHINV
+614 
-623 GASGASTLQYPG
+623 SGDKLQ
-635 IVMENGVFV
+635 IAAVN
-644 GFRVPF
+644 
-650 VPLAYSMDFRYNA
+650 
-663 SIYVSGMYVRCNNS
+663 
-677 SDITI
+677 
-682 TLPTPAT
+682 LPTSASE
-689 GAKMGDVFTVIKAG
+689 AG
-703 SGNVTI
+703 SGCLYNDNGTI
-709 KAVGVNYHTANGKSG
+709 KIKT
-724 EFTSTRLHEQI
+724 Q
-735 HLVFDGDTWFS
+735 
-746 ESSGGS
+746 

>member
-47 SINGNVI
+47 TIKGNII

-93 PHSEEEQGTDN
+93 SHSEEEQGTDN

-130 IGEVKT
+130 IGDVKT
-136 LRSGAAAYVRN
+136 LHSGAAAYVRN
-147 SGTTNAAILD
+147 SGTSNAAVLD

-174 ISAEPASVTFNTDSN
+174 ISAEPASVTFNTDSK

-276 LVYSTIVRVFVNT
+276 LVFSTIVRVFVNT
-289 QTFYTTLVSNQK
+289 QTFYTALVSNQK
-301 MFKQTFTELSNSL
+301 MFKQTFTELDNSL
-314 DEQGVKLEKYYSEF
+314 NEQGVKLEKYYSEF

-357 EATSSSLSS
+357 EATSNSLSS

-375 DGNFEKL
+375 DGNIGKL
-382 KTEFKQ
+382 KSEFKK
-388 TTDGI
+388 TTD
-393 SSTVE
+393 E
-398 KNKTDAEGSIEKLK
+398 
-412 TEFKQT
+412 
-418 TDGIT
+418 IT

-444 SQNAKNIEIANSRF
+444 SQNAKSIEIANSRF

-498 INNEISTATIKA
+498 INNGISTATIKA

-550 TSGQIG
+550 TSGWFG
-556 GFELEANNLVC
+556 NPGNNIKI
-567 SNARLTIGGSIGGL
+567 AT
-581 TRMVTLD
+581 D
-588 AKSFDYERYN
+588 E
-598 FALSVVNYDS
+598 
-608 LDQSST
+608 
-614 TLAGIHINV
+614 
-623 GASGASTLQYPG
+623 
-635 IVMENGVFV
+635 
-644 GFRVPF
+644 
-650 VPLAYSMDFRYNA
+650 
-663 SIYVSGMYVRCNNS
+663 
-677 SDITI
+677 
-682 TLPTPAT
+682 T
-689 GAKMGDVFTVIKAG
+689 GAVGLSPTNITGWKDYNNIRFTRAG
-703 SGNVTI
+703 QLYFNSTSEDKKNVND
-709 KAVGVNYHTANGKSG
+709 NYEWISFRWKSRPFWYG
-724 EFTSTRLHEQI
+724 CTGI
-735 HLVFDGDTWFS
+735 IC
-746 ESSGGS
+746 

>member
-47 SINGNVI
+47 TIKGNII

-147 SGTTNAAILD
+147 SGTTNAAVLD

-162 GSNGND
+162 GSNGDD

-174 ISAEPASVTFNTDSN
+174 ISAEPASVTFNTDSK

-221 TNFANTVSAE
+221 TNFVNTVSAE

-266 AVDCK
+266 AVGCK

-301 MFKQTFTELSNSL
+301 MFKQTFTELDNSL
-314 DEQGVKLEKYYSEF
+314 NEQGVKLEKYYSEF

-357 EATSSSLSS
+357 EATSNSLSS

-375 DGNFEKL
+375 DGNIGKL
-382 KTEFKQ
+382 KSEFKK
-388 TTDGI
+388 TTD
-393 SSTVE
+393 E
-398 KNKTDAEGSIEKLK
+398 
-412 TEFKQT
+412 
-418 TDGIT
+418 IT

-444 SQNAKNIEIANSRF
+444 SQNAKSIEIANSRF

-498 INNEISTATIKA
+498 INNGISTATIKA

-550 TSGQIG
+550 TSGWFG
-556 GFELEANNLVC
+556 NPGNNIKIATDETGAVGL
-567 SNARLTIGGSIGGL
+567 SPTNITGWKDYNNIRFTRAGQLYFNSTSEDKKTLTTITSG
-581 TRMVTLD
+581 
-588 AKSFDYERYN
+588 Y
-598 FALSVVNYDS
+598 LSVGRADRFGMDAPELYVDS
-608 LDQSST
+608 
-614 TLAGIHINV
+614 
-623 GASGASTLQYPG
+623 SGEKLQ
-635 IVMENGVFV
+635 IV
-644 GFRVPF
+644 
-650 VPLAYSMDFRYNA
+650 AK
-663 SIYVSGMYVRCNNS
+663 C
-677 SDITI
+677 
-682 TLPTPAT
+682 LPTSASEARSGCLYNDNGT
-689 GAKMGDVFTVIKAG
+689 IKIKA
-703 SGNVTI
+703 
-709 KAVGVNYHTANGKSG
+709 
-724 EFTSTRLHEQI
+724 
-735 HLVFDGDTWFS
+735 
-746 ESSGGS
+746 

>member
-147 SGTTNAAILD
+147 SGTTNAAVLD

-174 ISAEPASVTFNTDSN
+174 ISADPASVTFNTDSD

-271 IGGSD
+271 IGVSD

-301 MFKQTFTELSNSL
+301 MFKQTFTELNNSL

-393 SSTVE
+393 TSTVE
-398 KNKTDAEGSIEKLK
+398 KNKTDA
-412 TEFKQT
+412 
-418 TDGIT
+418 
-423 STVEQNKTDADGKL
+423 DGKL
-437 ESLSSKI
+437 EKLSAAVTL
-444 SQNAKNIEIANSRF
+444 NANQIEIANSRF
-458 NEDGSLK
+458 NADGTLK

-471 TTADKAT
+471 TTDDKAT
-478 LASREYVDGK
+478 LATREYVDGK

-498 INNEISTATIKA
+498 INNGISTATIKA
-510 DQIQFSG
+510 DQIRFTGTTTVFES
-517 HQVKFDAG
+517 G
-525 EIVINSKNFNLDGYG
+525 EIIIRSNGLNLDQYG
-540 NVTMSGEIHA
+540 NATFNGEIHA
-550 TSGQIG
+550 TSGWFGSTSNNIKLATEG
-556 GFELEANNLVC
+556 NGTVGLSSTNSSGWVDANNIRFTSSGQLYLNSESDDGKTVT
-567 SNARLTIGGSIGGL
+567 SITSGDIKVGRGDSFGSD
-581 TRMVTLD
+581 TP
-588 AKSFDYERYN
+588 KFH
-598 FALSVVNYDS
+598 VN
-608 LDQSST
+608 T
-614 TLAGIHINV
+614 
-623 GASGASTLQYPG
+623 SGDKLQ
-635 IVMENGVFV
+635 IAAVN
-644 GFRVPF
+644 
-650 VPLAYSMDFRYNA
+650 
-663 SIYVSGMYVRCNNS
+663 
-677 SDITI
+677 
-682 TLPTPAT
+682 LPTSASE
-689 GAKMGDVFTVIKAG
+689 AG
-703 SGNVTI
+703 SGCLYNDNGTI
-709 KAVGVNYHTANGKSG
+709 KIKT
-724 EFTSTRLHEQI
+724 Q
-735 HLVFDGDTWFS
+735 
-746 ESSGGS
+746 

>member
-147 SGTTNAAILD
+147 SGTTNAAVLD

-174 ISAEPASVTFNTDSN
+174 ISADPASVTFNTDSN

-266 AVDCK
+266 SVDCK

-375 DGNFEKL
+375 DGN
-382 KTEFKQ
+382 
-388 TTDGI
+388 
-393 SSTVE
+393 
-398 KNKTDAEGSIEKLK
+398 IEKLK

-423 STVEQNKTDADGKL
+423 SIVEQNKTDADGKL
-437 ESLSSKI
+437 EKLSAAVTL
-444 SQNAKNIEIANSRF
+444 NANQIEIANSRF
-458 NEDGSLK
+458 NADGTLK

-471 TTADKAT
+471 TTDDKAT
-478 LASREYVDGK
+478 LATREYVDGK

-498 INNEISTATIKA
+498 INNGISSATIKA
-510 DQIQFSG
+510 DQIRFTGTTTVFES
-517 HQVKFDAG
+517 G
-525 EIVINSKNFNLDGYG
+525 EIIIRSNGLNLDQYG
-540 NVTMSGEIHA
+540 NATFNGEIHA
-550 TSGQIG
+550 TSGWFGSTSNNIKLATEG
-556 GFELEANNLVC
+556 NGTVGLSSTNSSGWVDANNIRFTSSGQLYLNSESDDGKTVT
-567 SNARLTIGGSIGGL
+567 SITSGDIKVGRGDSFGSD
-581 TRMVTLD
+581 TP
-588 AKSFDYERYN
+588 KFH
-598 FALSVVNYDS
+598 VN
-608 LDQSST
+608 T
-614 TLAGIHINV
+614 
-623 GASGASTLQYPG
+623 SGDKLQ
-635 IVMENGVFV
+635 IAAVN
-644 GFRVPF
+644 
-650 VPLAYSMDFRYNA
+650 
-663 SIYVSGMYVRCNNS
+663 
-677 SDITI
+677 
-682 TLPTPAT
+682 LPTSASE
-689 GAKMGDVFTVIKAG
+689 AG
-703 SGNVTI
+703 SGCLYNDNGTI
-709 KAVGVNYHTANGKSG
+709 KIKT
-724 EFTSTRLHEQI
+724 Q
-735 HLVFDGDTWFS
+735 
-746 ESSGGS
+746 

>member
-47 SINGNVI
+47 SIKGNVI

-124 RAATIE
+124 RAATVE

-136 LRSGAAAYVRN
+136 LKSGAAAYVRN
-147 SGTTNAAILD
+147 SGTANAAVLD

-174 ISAEPASVTFNTDSN
+174 ISAEPASVTFNTDSK

-266 AVDCK
+266 AVDCT

-393 SSTVE
+393 TSTVE
-398 KNKTDAEGSIEKLK
+398 KNKTDA
-412 TEFKQT
+412 
-418 TDGIT
+418 
-423 STVEQNKTDADGKL
+423 DGKL
-437 ESLSSKI
+437 EKLSAAVTL
-444 SQNAKNIEIANSRF
+444 NANQIEIANSRF
-458 NEDGSLK
+458 NADGTLK

-471 TTADKAT
+471 TTDDKAT
-478 LASREYVDGK
+478 LATREYVDGK

-498 INNEISTATIKA
+498 INNGISSATIKA
-510 DQIQFSG
+510 DQIRFTGTTTVFES
-517 HQVKFDAG
+517 G
-525 EIVINSKNFNLDGYG
+525 EIIIRSNGLNLDQYG
-540 NVTMSGEIHA
+540 NATFNGEIHA
-550 TSGQIG
+550 TSGWFGSTSNNIKLATEG
-556 GFELEANNLVC
+556 NGTVGLSSTNSSGWADANNIRFTSAGQLYLN
-567 SNARLTIGGSIGGL
+567 S
-581 TRMVTLD
+581 
-588 AKSFDYERYN
+588 KSD
-598 FALSVVNYDS
+598 D
-608 LDQSST
+608 
-614 TLAGIHINV
+614 GK
-623 GASGASTLQYPG
+623 
-635 IVMENGVFV
+635 
-644 GFRVPF
+644 
-650 VPLAYSMDFRYNA
+650 
-663 SIYVSGMYVRCNNS
+663 
-677 SDITI
+677 TI
-682 TLPTPAT
+682 TSITSGDIHVVRADSFGGDTPKFHVNTSGDKLQIAAVNLPTSASE
-689 GAKMGDVFTVIKAG
+689 AG
-703 SGNVTI
+703 SGCLYNDNGTI
-709 KAVGVNYHTANGKSG
+709 KIKT
-724 EFTSTRLHEQI
+724 Q
-735 HLVFDGDTWFS
+735 
-746 ESSGGS
+746 

>member
-147 SGTTNAAILD
+147 SGTTNAAVLD

-174 ISAEPASVTFNTDSN
+174 ISAEPASVTFNTDSK

-203 AYLGGQEI
+203 SYLGGQEI
-211 DDVTIVGLST
+211 DDVMIVGLST

-266 AVDCK
+266 SVDCK

-375 DGNFEKL
+375 DGKLEKL

-418 TDGIT
+418 TDEIT

-444 SQNAKNIEIANSRF
+444 SQNAKSIEIANSRF
-458 NEDGSLK
+458 NADGTLK

-471 TTADKAT
+471 TTDDKAT
-478 LASREYVDGK
+478 LATREYVDGK
-488 VVNEATITTM
+488 VVSEAYILTM
-498 INNEISTATIKA
+498 IHNGISTAEISA
-510 DQIQFSG
+510 DQINLHG
-517 HQVKFDAG
+517 H
-525 EIVINSKNFNLDGYG
+525 
-540 NVTMSGEIHA
+540 TMSFQ
-550 TSGQIG
+550 SGQIEIYSDNLKLDSSGNLKASGDIYAKTIRLKTSTSNDNILSGSLLLG
-556 GFELEANNLVC
+556 GGKYILP
-567 SNARLTIGGSIGGL
+567 
-581 TRMVTLD
+581 
-588 AKSFDYERYN
+588 
-598 FALSVVNYDS
+598 ALSEEDGCVNIKLYAPLITRSS
-608 LDQSST
+608 LSP
-614 TLAGIHINV
+614 TLECISRNV
-623 GASGASTLQYPG
+623 FLQLASEKT
-635 IVMENGVFV
+635 E
-644 GFRVPF
+644 
-650 VPLAYSMDFRYNA
+650 
-663 SIYVSGMYVRCNNS
+663 
-677 SDITI
+677 
-682 TLPTPAT
+682 LP
-689 GAKMGDVFTVIKAG
+689 
-703 SGNVTI
+703 
-709 KAVGVNYHTANGKSG
+709 KSG
-724 EFTSTRLHEQI
+724 SKSLEYGAYDLIGFFNNGQTFWI
-735 HLVFDGDTWFS
+735 IK
-746 ESSGGS
+746 

>member
-24 SLEAKTLQVQLVV
+24 SLESKTLQVQLVV

-60 SQQKYCGVYTLV
+60 SHQKYCGVYTLV

-93 PHSEEEQGTDN
+93 PHSDEEQGTDN

-174 ISAEPASVTFNTDSN
+174 ISAEPASVTFNTDSK

-276 LVYSTIVRVFVNT
+276 LIYSTIVRVFVNT

-398 KNKTDAEGSIEKLK
+398 KNKTDA
-412 TEFKQT
+412 
-418 TDGIT
+418 
-423 STVEQNKTDADGKL
+423 DGKL
-437 ESLSSKI
+437 EKLSAAVTL
-444 SQNAKNIEIANSRF
+444 NANQIEIANSRF
-458 NEDGSLK
+458 NADGTLK

-471 TTADKAT
+471 TTDDKAT
-478 LASREYVDGK
+478 LATREYVDGK

-498 INNEISTATIKA
+498 INNGISSATIKA
-510 DQIQFSG
+510 DQIRFTGTTTVFES
-517 HQVKFDAG
+517 G
-525 EIVINSKNFNLDGYG
+525 EIIIRSNGLNLDQYG
-540 NVTMSGEIHA
+540 NATFNGEIHA
-550 TSGQIG
+550 TSGWFG
-556 GFELEANNLVC
+556 NPGNNIKIATDETGAV
-567 SNARLTIGGSIGGL
+567 GL
-581 TRMVTLD
+581 SPTNTTGWRDDNNICFTRAGQLYFNSTSDDGKTVT
-588 AKSFDYERYN
+588 
-598 FALSVVNYDS
+598 
-608 LDQSST
+608 
-614 TLAGIHINV
+614 
-623 GASGASTLQYPG
+623 
-635 IVMENGVFV
+635 
-644 GFRVPF
+644 
-650 VPLAYSMDFRYNA
+650 
-663 SIYVSGMYVRCNNS
+663 
-677 SDITI
+677 TI
-682 TLPTPAT
+682 TSGDIKVGRGDSFGGNTPKFHVNTSGDKLQIAAVNLPTSASE
-689 GAKMGDVFTVIKAG
+689 AG
-703 SGNVTI
+703 SGCLYNDNGTI
-709 KAVGVNYHTANGKSG
+709 KIKT
-724 EFTSTRLHEQI
+724 Q
-735 HLVFDGDTWFS
+735 
-746 ESSGGS
+746 

>member
-47 SINGNVI
+47 TIKGNII

-93 PHSEEEQGTDN
+93 PHSEEEQGKDN

-130 IGEVKT
+130 IGDVKT
-136 LRSGAAAYVRN
+136 LHSGAAAYVRN
-147 SGTTNAAILD
+147 SGTTNAAVLD
-157 FGIPS
+157 FGIPA
-162 GSNGND
+162 GSNGDD

-174 ISAEPASVTFNTDSN
+174 ISADPASVTFNTDSK

-203 AYLGGQEI
+203 AYLGGLEI

-221 TNFANTVSAE
+221 TNFTNSVSIE

-276 LVYSTIVRVFVNT
+276 LVYSTIVRVFTNT

-301 MFKQTFTELSNSL
+301 MFKQTFTELNNSL

-357 EATSSSLSS
+357 EATASSLSS
-366 TIEANKKDA
+366 TIESNKKDA

-382 KTEFKQ
+382 SSEFKQ
-388 TTDGI
+388 TTDEI
-393 SSTVE
+393 TSTVK
-398 KNKTDAEGSIEKLK
+398 KNKTDAE
-412 TEFKQT
+412 
-418 TDGIT
+418 
-423 STVEQNKTDADGKL
+423 GKL

-444 SQNAKNIEIANSRF
+444 SQNSKNIEIANSRF

-488 VVNEATITTM
+488 VVNEATIQTM
-498 INNEISTATIKA
+498 INNGISTATIKA

-517 HQVKFDAG
+517 HRVKFDAG

-550 TSGQIG
+550 TSGWFG
-556 GFELEANNLVC
+556 NPGNNIKIATDEMGAVGL
-567 SNARLTIGGSIGGL
+567 SPTNTTGWKDYNNIRFTKAGQLYFNSTSEDKKTLTAITGGSL
-581 TRMVTLD
+581 
-588 AKSFDYERYN
+588 Y
-598 FALSVVNYDS
+598 
-608 LDQSST
+608 
-614 TLAGIHINV
+614 V
-623 GASGASTLQYPG
+623 GRADR
-635 IVMENGVFV
+635 F
-644 GFRVPF
+644 
-650 VPLAYSMDFRYNA
+650 
-663 SIYVSGMYVRCNNS
+663 GMYAPELHVDS
-677 SDITI
+677 SGEKLQIVAKC
-682 TLPTPAT
+682 LPTSASEARSGCLYNDNGT
-689 GAKMGDVFTVIKAG
+689 IKIKA
-703 SGNVTI
+703 
-709 KAVGVNYHTANGKSG
+709 
-724 EFTSTRLHEQI
+724 
-735 HLVFDGDTWFS
+735 
-746 ESSGGS
+746 

>member
-24 SLEAKTLQVQLVV
+24 SLESKTLQVQLVV

-174 ISAEPASVTFNTDSN
+174 ISAEPASVTFNTDSK

-271 IGGSD
+271 IGVSD

-375 DGNFEKL
+375 DGKLEKL

-398 KNKTDAEGSIEKLK
+398 
-412 TEFKQT
+412 
-418 TDGIT
+418 
-423 STVEQNKTDADGKL
+423 QNKTDADGKL
-437 ESLSSKI
+437 EKLSAAVTL
-444 SQNAKNIEIANSRF
+444 NANQIEIANSRF
-458 NEDGSLK
+458 NEDGTLK

-471 TTADKAT
+471 TTDDKAT
-478 LASREYVDGK
+478 LATREYVDGK

-498 INNEISTATIKA
+498 INNGISTATIKA
-510 DQIQFSG
+510 DQIRFTGTTTVFES
-517 HQVKFDAG
+517 G
-525 EIVINSKNFNLDGYG
+525 EIIIRSNGLNLDQYG
-540 NVTMSGEIHA
+540 NATFNGEIHA
-550 TSGQIG
+550 TSGWFGSTSNNIKLATG
-556 GFELEANNLVC
+556 GNGTVGLSSTNSSGWEDANNIRFTSSGQLYLN
-567 SNARLTIGGSIGGL
+567 SESEDGKT
-581 TRMVTLD
+581 VT
-588 AKSFDYERYN
+588 
-598 FALSVVNYDS
+598 
-608 LDQSST
+608 
-614 TLAGIHINV
+614 
-623 GASGASTLQYPG
+623 
-635 IVMENGVFV
+635 
-644 GFRVPF
+644 
-650 VPLAYSMDFRYNA
+650 
-663 SIYVSGMYVRCNNS
+663 
-677 SDITI
+677 TI
-682 TLPTPAT
+682 TSGDIRVGRGDSFGSDTPKFHVNTSGDKLQIAAVNLPTSASE
-689 GAKMGDVFTVIKAG
+689 AG
-703 SGNVTI
+703 SGCLYNDNGTI
-709 KAVGVNYHTANGKSG
+709 KIKT
-724 EFTSTRLHEQI
+724 Q
-735 HLVFDGDTWFS
+735 
-746 ESSGGS
+746 

>member
-1 MKKIRLHND
+1 MKKIRIHND

-47 SINGNVI
+47 TINGNVV

-130 IGEVKT
+130 IGDVKT
-136 LRSGAAAYVRN
+136 LRSGVAAYVRN
-147 SGTTNAAILD
+147 SGTPNAAVLD
-157 FGIPS
+157 SGIPA
-162 GSNGND
+162 GSNGDD

-174 ISAEPASVTFNTDSN
+174 ISADPASVTFNTDSK

-211 DDVTIVGLST
+211 DDITIVGLST

-266 AVDCK
+266 AIDCK
-271 IGGSD
+271 IDGSD

-301 MFKQTFTELSNSL
+301 IFKQTFKELSNSL

-357 EATSSSLSS
+357 EVTSSSLFS

-375 DGNFEKL
+375 DGNIEKL
-382 KTEFKQ
+382 KSEFKQ
-388 TTDGI
+388 TTD
-393 SSTVE
+393 E
-398 KNKTDAEGSIEKLK
+398 
-412 TEFKQT
+412 
-418 TDGIT
+418 IT
-423 STVEQNKTDADGKL
+423 STVTQNKTDADGKL

-444 SQNAKNIEIANSRF
+444 SQNAKSIEVANSRF

-488 VVNEATITTM
+488 VVSEATIRTM
-498 INNEISTATIKA
+498 VQDGISSAVISA
-510 DQIQFSG
+510 DQINLKG
-517 HQVKFDAG
+517 KTMKFA
-525 EIVINSKNFNLDGYG
+525 
-540 NVTMSGEIHA
+540 
-550 TSGQIG
+550 SGQIEIDSENLKLDSSGNLKVAGDIHAKTVRLKISSSHDNILSGSLLLG
-556 GFELEANNLVC
+556 GGTYTMPQLTAEDGYVNLKLYAPLITRSSPVPILQCISTNVFLQLASEKTELPKSGKKE
-567 SNARLTIGGSIGGL
+567 
-581 TRMVTLD
+581 LD
-588 AKSFDYERYN
+588 YGA
-598 FALSVVNYDS
+598 YD
-608 LDQSST
+608 
-614 TLAGIHINV
+614 I
-623 GASGASTLQYPG
+623 
-635 IVMENGVFV
+635 V
-644 GFRVPF
+644 GF
-650 VPLAYSMDFRYNA
+650 YNNGQTFW
-663 SIYVSGMYVRCNNS
+663 I
-677 SDITI
+677 
-682 TLPTPAT
+682 
-689 GAKMGDVFTVIKAG
+689 IK
-703 SGNVTI
+703 
-709 KAVGVNYHTANGKSG
+709 
-724 EFTSTRLHEQI
+724 
-735 HLVFDGDTWFS
+735 
-746 ESSGGS
+746 

>member
-47 SINGNVI
+47 SIKGNVI

-147 SGTTNAAILD
+147 SGTANAAVLD

-174 ISAEPASVTFNTDSN
+174 ISAEPASVTFNTDSK

-301 MFKQTFTELSNSL
+301 MFKQTFTELNNSL

-393 SSTVE
+393 TSTVE
-398 KNKTDAEGSIEKLK
+398 KNKTDA
-412 TEFKQT
+412 
-418 TDGIT
+418 
-423 STVEQNKTDADGKL
+423 DGKL
-437 ESLSSKI
+437 EKLSAAVTL
-444 SQNAKNIEIANSRF
+444 NANQIEIANSRF
-458 NEDGSLK
+458 NADGTLK

-471 TTADKAT
+471 TTDDKAT
-478 LASREYVDGK
+478 LATREYVDGK

-498 INNEISTATIKA
+498 INNGISTATIKA
-510 DQIQFSG
+510 DQIRFTGTTTVFES
-517 HQVKFDAG
+517 G
-525 EIVINSKNFNLDGYG
+525 EIIIRSNGLNLDQYG
-540 NVTMSGEIHA
+540 NATFNGEIHA
-550 TSGQIG
+550 TSGWFGSTSNNIKLATEG
-556 GFELEANNLVC
+556 NGTVGLSSTNSSGWVDANNIRFTSAGQLYLNSESDDGKTVT
-567 SNARLTIGGSIGGL
+567 SITSGDIRVGRGDSFGSD
-581 TRMVTLD
+581 TP
-588 AKSFDYERYN
+588 KFH
-598 FALSVVNYDS
+598 VN
-608 LDQSST
+608 T
-614 TLAGIHINV
+614 
-623 GASGASTLQYPG
+623 SGDKLQ
-635 IVMENGVFV
+635 IAAVN
-644 GFRVPF
+644 
-650 VPLAYSMDFRYNA
+650 
-663 SIYVSGMYVRCNNS
+663 
-677 SDITI
+677 
-682 TLPTPAT
+682 LPTSASE
-689 GAKMGDVFTVIKAG
+689 AG
-703 SGNVTI
+703 SGCLYNDNGTI
-709 KAVGVNYHTANGKSG
+709 KIKT
-724 EFTSTRLHEQI
+724 Q
-735 HLVFDGDTWFS
+735 
-746 ESSGGS
+746 

>member
-147 SGTTNAAILD
+147 SGTTNAAVLD

-203 AYLGGQEI
+203 SYLGGQQI

-276 LVYSTIVRVFVNT
+276 LIYSTIVRVFVNT

-398 KNKTDAEGSIEKLK
+398 KNKTDA
-412 TEFKQT
+412 
-418 TDGIT
+418 
-423 STVEQNKTDADGKL
+423 DGKL
-437 ESLSSKI
+437 EKLSAAVTL
-444 SQNAKNIEIANSRF
+444 NANQIEIANSRF
-458 NEDGSLK
+458 NADGTLK

-471 TTADKAT
+471 TTDDKAT
-478 LASREYVDGK
+478 LATREYVDGK

-498 INNEISTATIKA
+498 INNGISTATIKA

-550 TSGQIG
+550 TSGWFGNPGNNIKIATDETGAVGLSPTNTTGWRDDNNICFTRAGQLYFNSTSDDGKTVTSITSGDIKVGRGDSFGSDTPKFHVNTSGDKLQI
-556 GFELEANNLVC
+556 A
-567 SNARLTIGGSIGGL
+567 A
-581 TRMVTLD
+581 
-588 AKSFDYERYN
+588 
-598 FALSVVNYDS
+598 VN
-608 LDQSST
+608 
-614 TLAGIHINV
+614 
-623 GASGASTLQYPG
+623 
-635 IVMENGVFV
+635 
-644 GFRVPF
+644 
-650 VPLAYSMDFRYNA
+650 
-663 SIYVSGMYVRCNNS
+663 
-677 SDITI
+677 
-682 TLPTPAT
+682 LPTSASE
-689 GAKMGDVFTVIKAG
+689 AG
-703 SGNVTI
+703 SGCLYNDNGTI
-709 KAVGVNYHTANGKSG
+709 KIKT
-724 EFTSTRLHEQI
+724 Q
-735 HLVFDGDTWFS
+735 
-746 ESSGGS
+746 

>member
-47 SINGNVI
+47 TIKGNII

-124 RAATIE
+124 RAATVE

-147 SGTTNAAILD
+147 SGTANAAVLD

-174 ISAEPASVTFNTDSN
+174 ISAEPASVTFNTDSK

-276 LVYSTIVRVFVNT
+276 LVYSTIVHVFVNT

-301 MFKQTFTELSNSL
+301 IFKQTFKELSNSL

-366 TIEANKKDA
+366 TIEANK
-375 DGNFEKL
+375 
-382 KTEFKQ
+382 
-388 TTDGI
+388 
-393 SSTVE
+393 
-398 KNKTDAEGSIEKLK
+398 TDAE
-412 TEFKQT
+412 
-418 TDGIT
+418 
-423 STVEQNKTDADGKL
+423 GKL

-444 SQNAKNIEIANSRF
+444 SQNAKSIEIANSRF
-458 NEDGSLK
+458 NADGTLK
-465 NKSGLM
+465 NKSGLV
-471 TTADKAT
+471 TSADIAE

-488 VVNEATITTM
+488 VVSEATIRTM
-498 INNEISTATIKA
+498 VQDGIYSAVISA
-510 DQIQFSG
+510 DQINLKG
-517 HQVKFDAG
+517 KTMKFA
-525 EIVINSKNFNLDGYG
+525 
-540 NVTMSGEIHA
+540 
-550 TSGQIG
+550 SGQIEIDSENLKLDSSGNLKVAGDIHAKTVRLKISSSHDNILSGSLLLG
-556 GFELEANNLVC
+556 GGTYTMPQLTAEDGYVNLKLY
-567 SNARLTIGGSIGGL
+567 APLL
-581 TRMVTLD
+581 TRSSPAPILQCISTNVFLQLASEKTELPKSGKKELD
-588 AKSFDYERYN
+588 YGA
-598 FALSVVNYDS
+598 YD
-608 LDQSST
+608 
-614 TLAGIHINV
+614 I
-623 GASGASTLQYPG
+623 
-635 IVMENGVFV
+635 V
-644 GFRVPF
+644 GF
-650 VPLAYSMDFRYNA
+650 YNN
-663 SIYVSGMYVRCNNS
+663 GQ
-677 SDITI
+677 T
-682 TLPTPAT
+682 
-689 GAKMGDVFTVIKAG
+689 FWFIK
-703 SGNVTI
+703 
-709 KAVGVNYHTANGKSG
+709 
-724 EFTSTRLHEQI
+724 
-735 HLVFDGDTWFS
+735 
-746 ESSGGS
+746 

>member
-10 IHVSWGITTNGKQE
+10 IHVSWGITTNGKEE

-47 SINGNVI
+47 SIKGNVI

-147 SGTTNAAILD
+147 SGTANAAVLD

-174 ISAEPASVTFNTDSN
+174 ISAEPASVTFNTDSK

-289 QTFYTTLVSNQK
+289 QTFYTTLVSNQR

-375 DGNFEKL
+375 DGN
-382 KTEFKQ
+382 
-388 TTDGI
+388 
-393 SSTVE
+393 
-398 KNKTDAEGSIEKLK
+398 IEKLK

-418 TDGIT
+418 TDEIT
-423 STVEQNKTDADGKL
+423 STVEKNKTDADGKL
-437 ESLSSKI
+437 EKLSAAVTL
-444 SQNAKNIEIANSRF
+444 NANQIEIANSRF
-458 NEDGSLK
+458 NADGTLK

-471 TTADKAT
+471 TTDDKAT
-478 LASREYVDGK
+478 LATREYVDGK
-488 VVNEATITTM
+488 VVSEAYIRTM
-498 INNEISTATIKA
+498 IQNGISTAEISA
-510 DQIQFSG
+510 DQINLYG
-517 HQVKFDAG
+517 H
-525 EIVINSKNFNLDGYG
+525 
-540 NVTMSGEIHA
+540 TMSFQ
-550 TSGQIG
+550 SGQIEIYSDNLKLDSSGNLKASGDIYAKTIRLKASTSNDNILSGSLLLG
-556 GFELEANNLVC
+556 GGKYILP
-567 SNARLTIGGSIGGL
+567 
-581 TRMVTLD
+581 
-588 AKSFDYERYN
+588 
-598 FALSVVNYDS
+598 ALSEEDGCVNIKLYAPLITRSS
-608 LDQSST
+608 LSP
-614 TLAGIHINV
+614 TLECI
-623 GASGASTLQYPG
+623 
-635 IVMENGVFV
+635 
-644 GFRVPF
+644 
-650 VPLAYSMDFRYNA
+650 
-663 SIYVSGMYVRCNNS
+663 
-677 SDITI
+677 
-682 TLPTPAT
+682 
-689 GAKMGDVFTVIKAG
+689 
-703 SGNVTI
+703 SGNVFLQLASEKTELP
-709 KAVGVNYHTANGKSG
+709 KSG
-724 EFTSTRLHEQI
+724 SKSLEYGAYD
-735 HLVFDGDTWFS
+735 LVGFCN
-746 ESSGGS
+746 SGQTFWIIK

>member
-24 SLEAKTLQVQLVV
+24 SLEAKTLQVQIVV

-47 SINGNVI
+47 SIKGNVI

-147 SGTTNAAILD
+147 SGTTNAAVLD

-174 ISAEPASVTFNTDSN
+174 ISAEPASVTFNTDSK
-189 GNISSSQDKLIRMK
+189 GNISSSQDKLIQMK

-289 QTFYTTLVSNQK
+289 QTFYTTLVSNQR

-393 SSTVE
+393 TSTVE
-398 KNKTDAEGSIEKLK
+398 KNKTDA
-412 TEFKQT
+412 
-418 TDGIT
+418 
-423 STVEQNKTDADGKL
+423 DGKL
-437 ESLSSKI
+437 EKLSAAVTL
-444 SQNAKNIEIANSRF
+444 NANQIEIANSRF
-458 NEDGSLK
+458 NADGTLK

-471 TTADKAT
+471 TTDDKAT
-478 LASREYVDGK
+478 LATREYVDGK

-498 INNEISTATIKA
+498 INNGISSATIKA
-510 DQIQFSG
+510 DQIRFTGTTTVFES
-517 HQVKFDAG
+517 G
-525 EIVINSKNFNLDGYG
+525 EIIIRSNGLNLDQYG
-540 NVTMSGEIHA
+540 NATFNGEIHA
-550 TSGQIG
+550 TSGWFGSTSNNIKLATEG
-556 GFELEANNLVC
+556 NGTVGLSSTNSSGWEDANNIRFTSAGQLYLNSESDDGKTVT
-567 SNARLTIGGSIGGL
+567 SITSGDIRVGRGDSFGSD
-581 TRMVTLD
+581 TP
-588 AKSFDYERYN
+588 KFH
-598 FALSVVNYDS
+598 VN
-608 LDQSST
+608 T
-614 TLAGIHINV
+614 
-623 GASGASTLQYPG
+623 SGDKLQ
-635 IVMENGVFV
+635 IAAVN
-644 GFRVPF
+644 
-650 VPLAYSMDFRYNA
+650 
-663 SIYVSGMYVRCNNS
+663 
-677 SDITI
+677 
-682 TLPTPAT
+682 LPTSASE
-689 GAKMGDVFTVIKAG
+689 AS
-703 SGNVTI
+703 SGCLYNDNGTI
-709 KAVGVNYHTANGKSG
+709 KIKT
-724 EFTSTRLHEQI
+724 Q
-735 HLVFDGDTWFS
+735 
-746 ESSGGS
+746 

>member
-93 PHSEEEQGTDN
+93 PHSDEEQGTDN

-147 SGTTNAAILD
+147 SGTTNAAVLD

-174 ISAEPASVTFNTDSN
+174 ISAEPASVTFNTDSK

-203 AYLGGQEI
+203 SYLGGQEI

-301 MFKQTFTELSNSL
+301 MFKQTFTELNNSL

-398 KNKTDAEGSIEKLK
+398 KNKTDA
-412 TEFKQT
+412 
-418 TDGIT
+418 
-423 STVEQNKTDADGKL
+423 DGKL
-437 ESLSSKI
+437 EKLSAAVTL
-444 SQNAKNIEIANSRF
+444 NANQIEIANSRF
-458 NEDGSLK
+458 NADGTLK

-471 TTADKAT
+471 TTDDKAT
-478 LASREYVDGK
+478 LATREYVDGK

-498 INNEISTATIKA
+498 INNGISTATIKA

-550 TSGQIG
+550 TSGWFG
-556 GFELEANNLVC
+556 NPGNNIKIATDETGAV
-567 SNARLTIGGSIGGL
+567 GL
-581 TRMVTLD
+581 SPTNTTGWRDDNNICFTRAGQLYFNSTSDDGKTVT
-588 AKSFDYERYN
+588 
-598 FALSVVNYDS
+598 
-608 LDQSST
+608 
-614 TLAGIHINV
+614 
-623 GASGASTLQYPG
+623 
-635 IVMENGVFV
+635 
-644 GFRVPF
+644 
-650 VPLAYSMDFRYNA
+650 
-663 SIYVSGMYVRCNNS
+663 
-677 SDITI
+677 TI
-682 TLPTPAT
+682 TSGDIKVGRGDSFGGDTPKFHVNTSGDKLQIAAVNLPTSASE
-689 GAKMGDVFTVIKAG
+689 AG
-703 SGNVTI
+703 SGCLYNDNGTI
-709 KAVGVNYHTANGKSG
+709 KIKT
-724 EFTSTRLHEQI
+724 Q
-735 HLVFDGDTWFS
+735 
-746 ESSGGS
+746 

>member
-162 GSNGND
+162 GSNGSD

-174 ISAEPASVTFNTDSN
+174 ISAEPSSVTFNTDSK

-375 DGNFEKL
+375 DGKLEKL

-388 TTDGI
+388 TTD
-393 SSTVE
+393 E
-398 KNKTDAEGSIEKLK
+398 
-412 TEFKQT
+412 
-418 TDGIT
+418 IT

-444 SQNAKNIEIANSRF
+444 SQNAKSIEIANSRF
-458 NEDGSLK
+458 NADGTLK

-471 TTADKAT
+471 TTDDKAT
-478 LASREYVDGK
+478 LATREYVDGK

-498 INNEISTATIKA
+498 INNGISTATIKA

-525 EIVINSKNFNLDGYG
+525 EIVINSNNFSLDGYG

-550 TSGQIG
+550 TSGWFG
-556 GFELEANNLVC
+556 TPGNNIKIATDEMGAVGLSHTNTTGWRDDNNIC
-567 SNARLTIGGSIGGL
+567 FTRAGQLYFNSTSEDKKTLTTI
-581 TRMVTLD
+581 T
-588 AKSFDYERYN
+588 
-598 FALSVVNYDS
+598 
-608 LDQSST
+608 
-614 TLAGIHINV
+614 
-623 GASGASTLQYPG
+623 SGD
-635 IVMENGVFV
+635 IFV
-644 GFRVPF
+644 GRGDSF
-650 VPLAYSMDFRYNA
+650 
-663 SIYVSGMYVRCNNS
+663 G
-677 SDITI
+677 SDIPKFHVNTSGDKLQI
-682 TLPTPAT
+682 AAVNLPTSASEARSGCLYNDNGT
-689 GAKMGDVFTVIKAG
+689 IKIKA
-703 SGNVTI
+703 
-709 KAVGVNYHTANGKSG
+709 
-724 EFTSTRLHEQI
+724 
-735 HLVFDGDTWFS
+735 
-746 ESSGGS
+746 